1 MKTMRNLFLLCAGL
15 SLFACSSD
23 DDATQQFPEGNGE
36 VTVKILNPSARS
48 IIDAAS
54 AGGVVTGDIK
64 LKLTHGSGVKEVTL
78 SYDNSTY
85 TASDG
90 GTVTIVDEDELSYT
104 FTSIGAPSLL
114 EASMYGGIADYSNVP
129 IDATTDNAETTEIV
143 EPNMQA
149 VSSEIPVYGSTTDFG
164 SPVKEGEI
172 YKYTASVT
180 MTIPVARMEINVSVG
195 DMSQFGSVELLG
207 VYMDKIY
214 ATGGAT
220 GNATDY
226 KLPGDLGETAN
237 GSDAILYDTYL
248 GDNNIYD
255 DDKSI
260 KLTGNDAATVLPKTN
275 GYYAYNFYPNGD
287 NPEFKLLFKV
297 VQKDGEATIPTY
309 QYAILNSYK
318 IGDVAVTFEKQKI
331 YKINVTL
338 NDDNI
343 QIDESGTA
351 ITYSLVATI
360 TQASWEVKT
369 VTGGWAQN

>member
-1 MKTMRNLFLLCAGL
+1 MKTLKSLFMLCAGL
-15 SLFACSSD
+15 SFCACSSD
-23 DDATQQFPEGNGE
+23 NEPQFPEGNGA
-36 VTVKILNPSARS
+36 VTVKITNPSTRS

-54 AGGVVTGDIK
+54 AGGVVTGDIT
-64 LKLTHGSGVKEVTL
+64 LKLTHGGGEKVVTL
-78 SYDNSTY
+78 SYSAGSY

-90 GTVTIVDEDELSYT
+90 GTVTTEGNNLTYT

-114 EASMYGGIADYSNVP
+114 EASMYGGVANYSSVA
-129 IDATTDNAETTEIV
+129 INAET
-143 EPNMQA
+143 PNMQA
-149 VSSEIPVYGSTTDFG
+149 PSTEIPVYGSTTTFG
-164 SPVKEGEI
+164 NPVKDGNI

-180 MTIPVARMEINVSVG
+180 MTIPVARMEINVSVD

-220 GNATDY
+220 GDATNY
-226 KLPGDLGETAN
+226 KLPGDVGETAT

-248 GDNNIYD
+248 AEGNIYD
-255 DDKSI
+255 SNKSI
-260 KLTGNDAATVLPKTN
+260 KLTGNDPASVLPKSN

-297 VQKDGEATIPTY
+297 TPKQGEASIPTY

-318 IGDVAVTFEKQKI
+318 IGDDPVTFEKQKI
-331 YKINVTL
+331 YKIDVTL
-338 NDDNI
+338 ADDNI

-351 ITYSLVATI
+351 MTYSLVATV

-369 VTGGWAQN
+369 VTGGWAQQ